1 MLRYRFLLAGL
12 LLASACMEP
21 LDGQFVA
28 LHVNGTVR
36 APNGAPIAG
45 ATLDV
50 RARVPATC
58 TGDVDQGR
66 ATSTSTGTFSRMLG
80 NWGDP
85 FDVCV
90 WIAVT
95 PPEGSEFSPDTIT
108 VNPARLDIVVDTL
121 TVDIVLTERP

>member
-1 MLRYRFLLAGL
+1 MRYRFLLAGL
-12 LLASACMEP
+12 LLVSACMEP

-36 APNGAPIAG
+36 ASTGVPIAG

-58 TGDVDQGR
+58 TGNVDQGR
-66 ATSTSTGTFSRMLG
+66 ATTTSAGTFSRMLG

-85 FDVCV
+85 HDVCV
-90 WIAVT
+90 WIAVE
-95 PPEGSEFSPDTIT
+95 PPAGSGFASDTVT
-108 VNPARLDIVVDTL
+108 VNPARLDIEADSL
-121 TVDIVLTERP
+121 TVDIVLTARP